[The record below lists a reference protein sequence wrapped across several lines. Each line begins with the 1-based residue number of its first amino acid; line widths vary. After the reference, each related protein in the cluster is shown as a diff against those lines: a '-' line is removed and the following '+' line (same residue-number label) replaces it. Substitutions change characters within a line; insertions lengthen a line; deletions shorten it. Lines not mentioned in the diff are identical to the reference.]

1 MKQDIKTKKQM
12 GVETIGIDLGDQMS
26 RYCIVNREGEVV
38 EEGSFRNQVS
48 SIEAHFSGERRRIAL
63 EVGGQSA
70 WISRELKRLGHEVIV
85 ANARQLKWITASD
98 AKNDAVDARKLALLA
113 RADVRLLAPV
123 EHRTAEQQGE
133 LAIIRAR
140 DAILRARTLLINSA
154 RGIAKGFGLRLP
166 KSITA
171 TFGKRAVA
179 DLPAM
184 LRTALGGLL
193 EQIDALSQHI
203 GGYDQQVGELAARH
217 PEVEPLISIPGV
229 GKLTAVT
236 FVLTL
241 GRPERFAHSR
251 DVAGFLGLRP
261 KQRQSG
267 ARDPQLGISKSG
279 DPYLRKLLV
288 QCAHYILGHWGR
300 DSALRRWGLAKSE
313 GGGKVAMRAIVA
325 VARKLSVLLHRL
337 WISGEFYKPFP
348 QMV

>member
-1 MKQDIKTKKQM
+1 MKKDIKRQKQM
-12 GVETIGIDLGDQMS
+12 DVETIGIDLGDRMS
-26 RYCIVNREGEVV
+26 RYCMVNGGGEGV

-48 SIEAHFSGERRRIAL
+48 SIETHFSGERRRIAL
-63 EVGGQSA
+63 EAGAQSA

-85 ANARQLKWITASD
+85 ANVRQLKWITASD
-98 AKNDAVDARKLALLA
+98 TKNDPVDARKLALLA

-133 LAIIRAR
+133 LAVIRAR

-154 RGIAKGFGLRLP
+154 RGIAKGFGVRLP
-166 KSITA
+166 KSITS
-171 TFGKRAVA
+171 TFGKRALT
-179 DLPAM
+179 DLSAM

-193 EQIDALSQHI
+193 EQIDALSQQI
-203 GGYDQQVGELAARH
+203 GNYDQQVGELAAGH
-217 PEVEPLISIPGV
+217 PEVERLTSIPGV

-267 ARDPQLGISKSG
+267 GRDPQLGIAKSG

-288 QCAHYILGHWGR
+288 QCSHYILGHWGK
-300 DSALRRWGLAKSE
+300 DSALRRWGLAKSQ
-313 GGGKVAMRAIVA
+313 GGSKATLRAIVA

-337 WISGEFYKPFP
+337 WVSGEFYQPFP
-348 QMV
+348 RMV